1 MPKKKSNLK
10 SVLNPMR
17 MVQIP
22 ENALIHGV
30 VKSLEGRES
39 FRDVDTDLNERM
51 YTGDVFEAILG
62 ENAQM
67 PKGHLMRLN
76 KKTEGQLEELAKLCG
91 KYEYVQVTTSLS
103 RWRNG

>member
-1 MPKKKSNLK
+1 MATKKKYTLK
-10 SVLNPMR
+10 DVLNPMK

-30 VKSLEGRES
+30 VKALEGRES
-39 FRDVDTDLNERM
+39 FKDADLDLNERM

-67 PKGHLMRLN
+67 PKGHFMRLS
-76 KKTEGQLEELAKLCG
+76 KKTEEQLEELALLCG
-91 KYEYVQVTTSLS
+91 KYEYVQVTTV
-103 RWRNG
+103 